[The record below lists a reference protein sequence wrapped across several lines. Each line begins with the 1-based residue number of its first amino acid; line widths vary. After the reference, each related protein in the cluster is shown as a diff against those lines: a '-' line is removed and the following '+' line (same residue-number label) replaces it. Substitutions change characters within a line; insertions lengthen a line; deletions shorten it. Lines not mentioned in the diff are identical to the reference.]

1 MKSEK
6 WYLLVSDGNGEIC
19 DTCKKMIP
27 ADALMLSNYHTRRR
41 VFICYNAGC
50 IIKHPRNDNQDCIKI
65 SDIKA
70 EIVMRKFFIVKKW
83 GIDYWLRNVRPYIC
97 IGYESFADSIVV
109 E

>member
-6 WYLLVSDGNGEIC
+6 WCLLVAAGGEVC

-27 ADALMLSNYHTRRR
+27 TDVLILSNYHTRHR
-41 VFICYNAGC
+41 VFICYSADC

-70 EIVMRKFFIVKKW
+70 EIIMHKTAIVKKW
-83 GIDYWLRNVRPYIC
+83 GIDYWLRNARPYIC
-97 IGYESFADSIVV
+97 IGYEIFADSVVV